1 MRWRNRIGD
10 LLARFRRQDEAVAA
24 VEFALILPF
33 LLALYLGSMEASALF
48 TADRRINTISAT
60 MGDLV
65 SQWDSDKSTDG
76 KIPTTTMNDY
86 FAAAQSLIYPM
97 STTGL
102 KQVISGVQV
111 NTDGTTKVLWS
122 RAYNGGTARTV
133 NSSYP
138 LPSTKEMN
146 KVTRE
151 TTAQFL
157 VAAETY
163 YSYKPLLGVV
173 FTTALSLY
181 RENLYLPRYEAKIT
195 LQ

>member
-1 MRWRNRIGD
+1 MSLINRIYAT
-10 LLARFRRQDEAVAA
+10 LAHFASHERAVAA

-48 TADRRINTISAT
+48 SADRRVNTISAT
-60 MGDLV
+60 VGDLI
-65 SQWDSDKSTDG
+65 SQWDPGEGS
-76 KIPTTTMNDY
+76 IPTATVNDY
-86 FAAAQSLIYPM
+86 FAAAQALIYPM

-102 KQVISGVQV
+102 KQVISGVEV
-111 NTDGTTKVLWS
+111 KTDGTTKVLWS

-138 LPSTKEMN
+138 LPSTKMMN
-146 KVTRE
+146 QATRE

-157 VAAETY
+157 IAAETY